1 MSSSGGREITP
12 CLPVTEFLTF
22 FSFTL
27 GNQNS
32 VSVSLWQFLQILT
45 VLKDHSIDL
54 SIQIGKTGFKVDQY
68 FSLECDLLKIFVK
81 LFTRRVAR

>member
-1 MSSSGGREITP
+1 MSSPGGREITP

-32 VSVSLWQFLQILT
+32 ASVSLWQSLQNPA
-45 VLKDHSIDL
+45 VLKDCSIDL
-54 SIQIGKTGFKVDQY
+54 NIQIGKTGFKVDQL
-68 FSLECDLLKIFVK
+68 FPLE
-81 LFTRRVAR
+81 